1 MACASISTRS
11 VSAVPE
17 SSPLIE
23 VRDLAV
29 TLAGRAGEA
38 TVVDRISFTLH
49 AGEVLGMVG
58 ESGCGKSMTALA
70 LMRLLPSAARIAGGT
85 VRLAGEDLATASER
99 RMCAVRGRR
108 VAMIF
113 QEPMSSLDPVQ
124 TIGTQIMEPL
134 RVHFGLSGGEARRR
148 ALALLDRVRIP
159 AAASR
164 FSAYPHELSGGLRQ
178 RVMIAIA
185 ISCDPQVLL
194 ADEPTTALDVTIQA
208 QVIELLRDLQRSSRM
223 AVVFIS
229 HDLGV
234 VADFVDRVAVMYAG
248 RLVESAPVEALFAN
262 PHHPYTEAL
271 IASLPDPE
279 VRRSKLSTIEGTVPD
294 PFAQPPGCR
303 FAPRC
308 GFARSV
314 CSTVVPELWETG
326 TDRRAACLRPFDYA
340 VPRSHA

>member
-1 MACASISTRS
+1 
-11 VSAVPE
+11 VPE
-17 SSPLIE
+17 PTPLLE
-23 VRDLAV
+23 VRDLRVAF
-29 TLAGRAGEA
+29 TGRGGEVA
-38 TVVDRISFTLH
+38 VVDRISFTLR
-49 AGEVLGMVG
+49 AGEVLGVVG

-70 LMRLLPSAARIAGGT
+70 LMRLLPPAARIAGGT
-85 VRLAGEDLATASER
+85 VLLDGEDLTAATER

-108 VAMIF
+108 LAMIF

-124 TIGTQIMEPL
+124 SIGTQVMEPV

-148 ALALLDRVRIP
+148 ALEVLDRVRIP

-185 ISCDPQVLL
+185 ISCDPQILL

-208 QVIELLRDLQRSSRM
+208 QVIELLRELQRASGM
-223 AVVFIS
+223 AVVIIS

-234 VADFVDRVAVMYAG
+234 VGDFADRVAVMYAG
-248 RLVESAPVEALFAN
+248 RLVESGPVEALFAR
-262 PHHPYTEAL
+262 PLHPYTEAL

-279 VRRSKLSTIEGTVPD
+279 GPRGTLSTIDGTVPL
-294 PFAQPPGCR
+294 PAALPPGCR

-308 GFARSV
+308 GFARPV
-314 CSTVVPELWETG
+314 CATVLPGQWPASH
-326 TDRRAACLRPFDYA
+326 DREAACLRPHDYA
-340 VPRSHA
+340 VPPHG